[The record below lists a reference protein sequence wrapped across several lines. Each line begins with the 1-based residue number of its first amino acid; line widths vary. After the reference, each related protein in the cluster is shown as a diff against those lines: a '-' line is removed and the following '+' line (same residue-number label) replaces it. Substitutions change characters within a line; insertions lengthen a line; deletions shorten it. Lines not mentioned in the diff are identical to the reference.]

1 MPQTSKGKAQ
11 EGIPGSFAKKRSL
24 LPSAVTSITRNMWN
38 KLSSSSQE
46 AHPLMMDESFSF
58 LPYLLSRDLM
68 FFFVNLPSI
77 KEPPLE
83 WTFWVN
89 FCCWSPSCPL
99 PFFAPSVLLPV
110 GSNIPS
116 RLPSLHLLGQ
126 IFFHSHHPLLRLFPC
141 WWLFLIVILPPALLH
156 TDPSEGSV
164 ASCGFL
170 VCHQVHIS
178 LQIFPCRFW
187 YHFGT
192 SLCKLS
198 SSSPALFALW

>member
-1 MPQTSKGKAQ
+1 MPQASKGKAQ

-46 AHPLMMDESFSF
+46 AHPLMMDESF

-126 IFFHSHHPLLRLFPC
+126 IFFTAITHSSGS
-141 WWLFLIVILPPALLH
+141 FLAGGY
-156 TDPSEGSV
+156 S
-164 ASCGFL
+164 
-170 VCHQVHIS
+170 
-178 LQIFPCRFW
+178 W
-187 YHFGT
+187 
-192 SLCKLS
+192 LS
-198 SSSPALFALW
+198 SFLLPSFTLTLQRGL